1 MRQMRNST
9 PSTRLGTGSAIR
21 IAAAA
26 ICLLAFVLG
35 VTLAPF
41 ALAAEPTGRVPRI
54 GYLSPGVAASVLNE
68 AFRQGL
74 RELGYEEGKNVLVE
88 YRWGEGD
95 AARLSAL
102 AVELARLRV
111 EVLVAANNLA
121 VLAAKQANSNLP
133 IVCAACSEPVG
144 TGLVASLAHPGGHV
158 TGLSLITPELSGKRL
173 QLLQETL
180 PNIRRVAL
188 LWDAGHV
195 GMADRVRAS
204 EAAALRLGVKLH
216 VEWVKDPAHLERAF
230 ATLAQARPDAFITTV
245 EPFTEKHRQRI
256 VDFAAQQRLPAIYED
271 REFVDAGGL
280 MAYGP
285 SLAANYRRAATYLDK
300 ILKGARAA
308 DLPVE
313 QPTTFEFVVNLRTAK
328 ALGLMIP
335 QSVLVRADEVIR

>member
-1 MRQMRNST
+1 VKRL
-9 PSTRLGTGSAIR
+9 PSADCSLSIEAMAIFVVAMVLS
-21 IAAAA
+21 IAAAPL
-26 ICLLAFVLG
+26 I
-35 VTLAPF
+35 
-41 ALAAEPTGRVPRI
+41 AAGQQTGKVSRI
-54 GYLSPGVAASVLNE
+54 GFLSPGGATWAPTD

-74 RELGYEEGKNVLVE
+74 RELGYVEGKNVLVE

-111 EVLVAANNLA
+111 ELLVAANNLA

-144 TGLVASLAHPGGHV
+144 TGLVASLAHPGGNV

-180 PNIRRVAL
+180 PSIRRVAM

-195 GMADRVRAS
+195 GMADRVRES

-230 ATLAQARPDAFITTV
+230 ATLAQTRPDAFITTV
-245 EPFTEKHRQRI
+245 EPFTEGHRQRI

-285 SLAANYRRAATYLDK
+285 GLAANYRRAAAYVDK
-300 ILKGARAA
+300 ILKGARPA

-313 QPTTFEFVVNLRTAK
+313 QPTTFEFVINLRTAK

-335 QSVLVRADEVIR
+335 RSVLARADEVIP